1 MAYYMMNRDEFLQLA
16 NTYRVVANEY
26 MEHIKLMF
34 ERQHQFDTMEVLV
47 KGDPKLIARYFNDFE
62 MKYNTER
69 EAYLTL
75 TGYQICDGY
84 VTTNTRSQ
92 FYYDKHDGVRNLADI
107 VDDILWDTFKMLLS
121 NRSELEKRVYSG
133 AVASEYDCAQFEAAK
148 HESYRTISERLRAVI
163 KEMSNEIKNINACLE
178 SRRANSDIL
187 LDAMDAWNK
196 YIA

>member
-26 MEHIKLMF
+26 MHCIKRMF

-47 KGDPKLIARYFNDFE
+47 KGEPELIATYFNDFE

-69 EAYLTL
+69 GAYLTL
-75 TGYQICDGY
+75 TGYKIHSGC
-84 VTTNTRSQ
+84 VTTDTRSQ

-107 VDDILWDTFKMLLS
+107 VHDILCDTLKLRFRD
-121 NRSELEKRVYSG
+121 RSELEKRVYSG
-133 AVASEYDCAQFEAAK
+133 AVASEYDCAQFEAAGQ
-148 HESYRTISERLRAVI
+148 ESYHTISERLQVVI
-163 KEMSNEIKNINACLE
+163 KEMLNEIKNINACLE
-178 SRRANSDIL
+178 SRRANSDVL